1 MSKTDGMGR
10 TRYPP
15 AAFRDYFERPRG
27 RAAALKHAL
36 RACFPDFPT
45 GCTFRGFHT
54 TGFNVPAMP
63 DHPIDPDPRSEALS
77 RATRIARR
85 LRRQRDAARRE
96 TESLRAQLAAADV
109 LLNAAMCLIE
119 FPKSDQ

>member
-1 MSKTDGMGR
+1 
-10 TRYPP
+10 
-15 AAFRDYFERPRG
+15 
-27 RAAALKHAL
+27 
-36 RACFPDFPT
+36 
-45 GCTFRGFHT
+45 
-54 TGFNVPAMP
+54 MP

-119 FPKSDQ
+119 FPKSDQKEASLPNLPVRYSARSLLVAETDARTRRELVEIDRRANACRGVG